1 MVAKNDIKD
10 CKDTD
15 GKRFAIH
22 GEAATTSL
30 AVKLW
35 LLNDCKVKPN
45 IMVIPGGENRIV
57 ALQNNQID
65 ATLVQLGDWLNL
77 DARAPGRYHIIRTGN
92 LFNISGASFWANVDW
107 LRKNEEVATAYIA
120 ELLKSFRMV
129 HANPKILE
137 PLVAKHLPDMPK
149 DIIAP
154 AIKGYIEIVRA
165 WPQNGGDTSILDD
178 EGDVKQL
185 APLLADAEIVIGHI
199 WRARF
204 PPAPRLRLLQSVAAG
219 LDLLDTEA
227 VPKGVTICN
236 VFGHDPAIAEYVI
249 MTMLVLTHRLFDA
262 VTAFRAGSWVAS
274 PQFGG
279 GPPHGEVMGRTIGII
294 GYGRIGREV
303 AERAAGLK
311 CRVLAANRS
320 PVADPAPAETVFPLA
335 ELDRMLPLCD
345 TVLISCG
352 LAPET
357 KGLIDA
363 RRLALMKRAALLINV
378 ARAAIVDEDALY
390 AALKDGHLGG
400 AALDVW
406 WQYPTPAE
414 PERRPSRRP
423 FHELPNVLITP
434 HSSSSTEATAD
445 RRWSMVAANLDRFAR
460 GEKLENIVLQT

>member
-1 MVAKNDIKD
+1 MSA
-10 CKDTD
+10 
-15 GKRFAIH
+15 
-22 GEAATTSL
+22 
-30 AVKLW
+30 
-35 LLNDCKVKPN
+35 
-45 IMVIPGGENRIV
+45 
-57 ALQNNQID
+57 
-65 ATLVQLGDWLNL
+65 
-77 DARAPGRYHIIRTGN
+77 
-92 LFNISGASFWANVDW
+92 
-107 LRKNEEVATAYIA
+107 
-120 ELLKSFRMV
+120 
-129 HANPKILE
+129 
-137 PLVAKHLPDMPK
+137 
-149 DIIAP
+149 
-154 AIKGYIEIVRA
+154 
-165 WPQNGGDTSILDD
+165 
-178 EGDVKQL
+178 
-185 APLLADAEIVIGHI
+185 
-199 WRARF
+199 
-204 PPAPRLRLLQSVAAG
+204 
-219 LDLLDTEA
+219 A

-249 MTMLVLTHRLFDA
+249 MTMLVMTHRLFEA
-262 VTAFRAGSWVAS
+262 VTAFRAGSWIAS

-363 RRLALMKRAALLINV
+363 RRLALMKPGALLINV

-390 AALKDGHLGG
+390 AALKDGRLGG

-406 WQYPTPAE
+406 WQYPAPDE
-414 PERRPSRRP
+414 PNRRPSRRP

-434 HSSSSTEATAD
+434 HSSSSSEATAD
-445 RRWSMVAANLDRFAR
+445 RRWGMVAANLDRFAR
-460 GEKLENIVLQT
+460 GEKLENVVLKT